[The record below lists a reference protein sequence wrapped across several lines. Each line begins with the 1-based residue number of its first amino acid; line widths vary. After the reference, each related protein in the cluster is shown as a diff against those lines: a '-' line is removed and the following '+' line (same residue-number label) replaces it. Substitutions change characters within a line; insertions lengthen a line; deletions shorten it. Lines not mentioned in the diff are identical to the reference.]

1 MSFKRLLLLL
11 VLLLP
16 EMLYGQQFPF
26 MDGYTMNP
34 FTLSPAY
41 AGIKNGRTLFIDYR
55 SDWTGLEGSPTTC
68 QLSYSDK
75 FKQRVGLGARFIFD
89 KTDIFKH
96 TLVLGT
102 YTYEVYIADDHILNF
117 GLSLGFYR
125 NSVDFAKYYNDPG
138 YVQDLVLLNGLQKS
152 KVLFATDISALYRY
166 KQAEAGILFSNMM
179 FGNAK
184 YRNVDLTYKP
194 LKNYLLHASY
204 LFKLDEKWAV
214 KPTVILRGGQKIP
227 VMVELSP
234 TVVWKENFWG
244 TARFRSGGILG
255 MGLGGEVYK
264 GIIVNYSYNII
275 TNVSLYTFGSHQ
287 LTMGIRIMDFM
298 KKDNARNQ
306 D

>member
-1 MSFKRLLLLL
+1 MNLKKSLLLL

-16 EMLYGQQFPF
+16 EVLYGQQFPF

-75 FKQRVGLGARFIFD
+75 FNKRVGLGARFIFD

-102 YTYEVYIADDHILNF
+102 YTYEVSLANEHILNF

-125 NSVDFAKYYNDPG
+125 NSIDFAKYYNDPG
-138 YVQDLVLLNGLQKS
+138 YVQDLVLQNGLQKS
-152 KVLFATDISALYRY
+152 KALFATDISVLYRY
-166 KQAEAGILFSNMM
+166 KHTEAGILFSNMM
-179 FGNAK
+179 LGTAR
-184 YRNVDLTYKP
+184 YRDVDLTYRP

-204 LFKLDEKWAV
+204 LFTLDDKWSV
-214 KPTVILRGGQKIP
+214 KPTVVIRGGQKIP
-227 VMVELSP
+227 VMFELSP
-234 TVVWKENFWG
+234 SVVWRENFWG

-255 MGLGGEVYK
+255 MGLGGEIYK

-275 TNVSLYTFGSHQ
+275 TNISLYTFGSHQ
-287 LTMGIRIMDFM
+287 LSLGIRIGDFL
-298 KKDNARNQ
+298 KKDNTQ
-306 D
+306 